1 MSTQSP
7 RTSVNSRQRIRTL
20 VAGSAMW
27 FSVAGTTMVFGQS
40 PPALLGPIGSG
51 PIGSGPVGSETG
63 ARQAS
68 PLSHY
73 GEGYVLLQHGSVMHG
88 FIKPQSDCVTIVM
101 DKGNE
106 VTVSKRQILTI
117 GASKEALYKYQTKAI
132 RKWGTGE
139 HWHLAQ
145 WCIQNG
151 LLDQAIEHYL
161 ELEKQAA
168 DNPRFKQLDLQLKQA
183 LLQDEQ
189 VRRAMHE
196 QGISLPE
203 DIGSSSEAQLSHGEQ
218 AMGSAQHEFQSG
230 VVQAGAVDQAAVV
243 GDRSIAGSV
252 VTAVGRSDQS
262 EPVRLASSYPAH
274 TIPGYIRKSFQTE
287 LTPVVVSRCGQ
298 SGCHG
303 MLAKN
308 PFQIFQPVGEQ
319 AASINERNLER
330 ILRYIN
336 VQQPSESDLLLY
348 ASQAH
353 GTQRNAS
360 LNLNREEDRIH
371 LDRIAQWIQSLSRVQ
386 SNESREEVAAR
397 VIQATAIAIPN
408 QDRAVRTAQATLAK
422 GSTEGVGNRK
432 EAEGLVGDRSAKLSK
447 PAKTGGPSVA
457 IDAAELALI
466 EQEIAKLERVPV
478 GKLGSEEAA
487 PKDPFDAKIFN
498 AKHRGGK

>member
-1 MSTQSP
+1 MLTQSH
-7 RTSVNSRQRIRTL
+7 RTSVNSRQRIRAL

-27 FSVAGTTMVFGQS
+27 FSVSSATVVFGQS
-40 PPALLGPIGSG
+40 PPALLGSN
-51 PIGSGPVGSETG
+51 SVSTG

-88 FIKPQSDCVTIVM
+88 FIKPQADCVTIVM

-189 VRRAMHE
+189 VRKAMLE

-203 DIGSSSEAQLSHGEQ
+203 DAEGLPESRLTDTTP
-218 AMGSAQHEFQSG
+218 MTGSALTGAQGG
-230 VVQAGAVDQAAVV
+230 VVQAGVVEQAGVV
-243 GDRSIAGSV
+243 GDRAIAGSV

-274 TIPGYIRKSFQTE
+274 TIPGYVRKSFQTE

-336 VQQPSESDLLLY
+336 VQQPAESDLLLY

-386 SNESREEVAAR
+386 SNELKEEGASRVVQAA
-397 VIQATAIAIPN
+397 ATGI
-408 QDRAVRTAQATLAK
+408 
-422 GSTEGVGNRK
+422 TEGAVHRK
-432 EAEGLVGDRSAKLSK
+432 DGESLVADRNAKLSK
-447 PAKTGGPSVA
+447 PPKSGGPAVA

-478 GKLGSEEAA
+478 GKVGSDESAS
-487 PKDPFDAKIFN
+487 KDPFDAKIFN

>member
-1 MSTQSP
+1 MLPQSH
-7 RTSVNSRQRIRTL
+7 RTSVNSRQRIRAL

-27 FSVAGTTMVFGQS
+27 FSVSSATVGFGQS
-40 PPALLGPIGSG
+40 PPTPLGPNSARSI
-51 PIGSGPVGSETG
+51 E
-63 ARQAS
+63 RQAS
-68 PLSHY
+68 TLSHY

-101 DKGNE
+101 DKGKE

-189 VRRAMHE
+189 VRKAMLE

-203 DIGSSSEAQLSHGEQ
+203 DAGSSSESQLTHGMQTIGNREHG
-218 AMGSAQHEFQSG
+218 AQSG
-230 VVQAGAVDQAAVV
+230 VVQAGAVDQAAVA
-243 GDRSIAGSV
+243 GDRSMAGSV

-336 VQQPSESDLLLY
+336 VEQPAESDLLLY

-386 SNESREEVAAR
+386 SNESKEEGAAR
-397 VIQATAIAIPN
+397 VIQAAATVVPATVVPATVVPSKGVS
-408 QDRAVRTAQATLAK
+408 DGAV
-422 GSTEGVGNRK
+422 NRK
-432 EAEGLVGDRSAKLSK
+432 DTGSLVADRNAKLSK
-447 PAKTGGPSVA
+447 PAKSGGPAVA

-478 GKLGSEEAA
+478 SKAGSDESAS
-487 PKDPFDAKIFN
+487 KDPFDAKIFN
-498 AKHRGGK
+498 AKHGSGK

>member
-1 MSTQSP
+1 M
-7 RTSVNSRQRIRTL
+7 
-20 VAGSAMW
+20 
-27 FSVAGTTMVFGQS
+27 
-40 PPALLGPIGSG
+40 
-51 PIGSGPVGSETG
+51 G

-101 DKGNE
+101 DKGKE

-189 VRRAMHE
+189 VRKAMLE

-203 DIGSSSEAQLSHGEQ
+203 DAGSSSESQLTHDTQPISR
-218 AMGSAQHEFQSG
+218 AQHGAQAG
-230 VVQAGAVDQAAVV
+230 VVQAGAVDQTGVV
-243 GDRSIAGSV
+243 SDRSIAGSV
-252 VTAVGRSDQS
+252 VTAVGRSDQN

-319 AASINERNLER
+319 AASINERNLDR

-336 VQQPSESDLLLY
+336 VQQPAESDLLLY

-386 SNESREEVAAR
+386 SNEVTNEGSAR
-397 VIQATAIAIPN
+397 VVQAAAIAVPS
-408 QDRAVRTAQATLAK
+408 QDRGVRTAQAN
-422 GSTEGVGNRK
+422 STKVATETAFPRK
-432 EAEGLVGDRSAKLSK
+432 ELDTTVADRNAKLSK
-447 PAKTGGPSVA
+447 PPKTGGPSVA

-466 EQEIAKLERVPV
+466 EQEIAKLERVPA
-478 GKLGSEEAA
+478 GKLASEESA